1 MFNVFADAYNNIK
14 IPEKKEV
21 SSLDKAKGLLSRN
34 KDTTS
39 NDTSSSE
46 PMERVAR
53 YVAQI
58 REDRMRIKDDRDT

>member
-21 SSLDKAKGLLSRN
+21 SSLDKAKGLLSRD

-46 PMERVAR
+46 PMERVAK